1 MRSSLLLGS
10 FTVGLRPVLAGLSA
24 LALAGCGSTTGDL
37 AAFNA
42 PGAKPAYFVDE
53 QQIIP
58 DEDSRLA
65 TLNGEMLQHFNVVL
79 IVNKAASGEHAQT
92 MMVMRPTSPGC
103 GGCAWEASDI
113 WDVSTGR
120 EREEK
125 YFTTTPTGVYQ
136 LDQSRFH
143 RDYTT
148 TTWDDAPMPFSM
160 FWRYLEDGGITGFAV
175 HAANDNLIKNLGKRN
190 SGGCIRLHPT
200 NAEALFEELLAEHK
214 GRVPLFDWNQRE
226 GEVVRSDDGAMRM
239 TAGLRALLVVENGE
253 DLDYIDAQIPPE
265 ELVAGEGS
273 DGGNADESSAEG

>member
-24 LALAGCGSTTGDL
+24 LALAGCGSTIGDL

-120 EREEK
+120 WVQMKYVSVGER
-125 YFTTTPTGVYQ
+125 
-136 LDQSRFH
+136 
-143 RDYTT
+143 
-148 TTWDDAPMPFSM
+148 
-160 FWRYLEDGGITGFAV
+160 V
-175 HAANDNLIKNLGKRN
+175 HPD
-190 SGGCIRLHPT
+190 
-200 NAEALFEELLAEHK
+200 
-214 GRVPLFDWNQRE
+214 
-226 GEVVRSDDGAMRM
+226 
-239 TAGLRALLVVENGE
+239 
-253 DLDYIDAQIPPE
+253 
-265 ELVAGEGS
+265 EGS
-273 DGGNADESSAEG
+273 YADTPSSSGALSTLEQWNVLLSSWT